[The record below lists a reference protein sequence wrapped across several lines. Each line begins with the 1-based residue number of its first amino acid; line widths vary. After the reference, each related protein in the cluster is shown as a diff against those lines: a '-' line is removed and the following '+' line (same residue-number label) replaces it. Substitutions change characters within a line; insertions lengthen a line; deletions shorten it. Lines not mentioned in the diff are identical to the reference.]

1 MQRTNLQL
9 RAVDLAR
16 LAGVSAQQIRNYA
29 DAGILPPVPRSA
41 AGYRRFG
48 DAHRRALLAYRALAK
63 GSTPVRAR
71 EIMHAVHAG
80 DVAKALGL
88 LDACHAEL
96 HEQRRTLQAT
106 RRALEAVAGTPDPA
120 RHAGLS
126 IGDLAAQLQVR
137 TSALRTWESAGLL
150 APGRERGT
158 GYRRYGPADVR
169 DAQMIRML
177 RQARYRLPRIGP
189 ILDDLRRAGS
199 TDALHGAIA
208 ERNATLTAQARA
220 LLEAASHLHDLIAGA
235 SK

>member
-1 MQRTNLQL
+1 
-9 RAVDLAR
+9 VDLAR

-120 RHAGLS
+120 PHAGLS

-177 RQARYRLPRIGP
+177 RQARYPLPRIGP